1 VQYKSPSGRYAGG
14 AFIHDMPLS
23 KSAPAFR
30 PREGDSGPM
39 QLSPGPGSSP
49 SFDLYDMEARM
60 EPILPGLLPAEAI
73 LFDERGRPDFR
84 DVFGALAR
92 SAVDIATAVRR
103 VRLSTVDLTSEEM
116 ANVSHFRVLV
126 AELNALRLD
135 AEARGLQSDP
145 RRAPNAELLKHLL
158 ESGRMEI
165 RSSPLAG
172 WMPDFTVFSG
182 QDGPT
187 AVLTG
192 LHRFERPY
200 PHRGPAF
207 ATVHG
212 GDAARLGSRRH
223 SEIWERAHDVGPAIW
238 NILSKA
244 RWSVRRRSASA
255 G

>member
-1 VQYKSPSGRYAGG
+1 
-14 AFIHDMPLS
+14 
-23 KSAPAFR
+23 
-30 PREGDSGPM
+30 
-39 QLSPGPGSSP
+39 
-49 SFDLYDMEARM
+49 M
-60 EPILPGLLPAEAI
+60 EPILPGLRPSEAI

-92 SAVDIATAVRR
+92 GAVDIATAVHR
-103 VRLSTVDLTSEEM
+103 VRLSTVDLTKDEM
-116 ANVSHFRVLV
+116 ANVEHFRVLV

-135 AEARGLQSDP
+135 AEARSLQYDP
-145 RRAPNAELLKHLL
+145 RRAPNEELLRQLL
-158 ESGRMEI
+158 ESGRMEV

-182 QDGPT
+182 ADGPT

-207 ATVHG
+207 ATVHE
-212 GDAARLGSRRH
+212 GDAARLGARRH
-223 SEIWERAHDVGPAIW
+223 EEIWERAHDVGPAIW
-238 NILSKA
+238 SILSKA
-244 RWSVRRRSASA
+244 RSSVHRRSLAA